1 MDGFKPGMKGKMSDV
16 AHDGVSFTIFTGDQ
30 IPTTNTHGTGCTL
43 SSEIDSGL
51 SRGRPIPNAVAEAKV
66 YLADTL
72 SHSFPLGEGHPPANH
87 ILDGGP
93 VTGRKAQTEQ
103 PAQLTENPHERLSH
117 TSSSAYRIWPVNYR
131 YS

>member
-1 MDGFKPGMKGKMSDV
+1 VDGFKPGMKGKMGDV

-87 ILDGGP
+87 IFGWWTGDGAKG
-93 VTGRKAQTEQ
+93 TDGAAR
-103 PAQLTENPHERLSH
+103 S
-117 TSSSAYRIWPVNYR
+117 VNR
-131 YS
+131 EST